1 MDNGTDNSYMIW
13 VTCCKINDKRHILAK
28 VRLLESVEANHDSL
42 GCSSLLLHPNSP
54 CDPILQGMGSCSR
67 SWFQVRMHLS
77 LGQVIKCAALS
88 ILLRMMCNDKINI
101 YIYNDNQIISN
112 SNPSHHETSPSQ
124 WHENRVVH
132 SLYWVQTCQEYALGT
147 YQEGSACGILS
158 PPGPGLCTWCTKWLG
173 GLWIYMISFMW
184 FIYIYDI

>member
-101 YIYNDNQIISN
+101 YIMIIKSYQIQIPAIMKLLPLSDTRIELFIPCIESRHAKN
-112 SNPSHHETSPSQ
+112 MLWAHIRKAPLVGFFLH
-124 WHENRVVH
+124 
-132 SLYWVQTCQEYALGT
+132 LALVFALDVPNG
-147 YQEGSACGILS
+147 
-158 PPGPGLCTWCTKWLG
+158 
-173 GLWIYMISFMW
+173 
-184 FIYIYDI
+184 